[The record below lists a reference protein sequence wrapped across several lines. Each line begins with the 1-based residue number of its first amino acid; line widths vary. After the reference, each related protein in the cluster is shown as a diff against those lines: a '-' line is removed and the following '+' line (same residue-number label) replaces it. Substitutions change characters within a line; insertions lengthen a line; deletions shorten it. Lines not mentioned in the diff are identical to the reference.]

1 MDFDLGED
9 QRMLKD
15 GVERLL
21 ADHYDFEQRRA
32 IVAGPEGW
40 SRTLWRQF
48 AEMGLLA
55 LPFSEADG
63 GLNAGPV
70 DLMLVMEAF
79 GRHLVVE
86 PFLASVILAG
96 GCLRR
101 GASAAQRAAWL
112 PPLIAG
118 ERVLAL
124 AHAER
129 AARYDL
135 SHVDTRARRDGRGWI
150 LDGAKAFVLAGDAAD
165 QLIVSARTDGTT
177 TDREGIS
184 VFMVDAN
191 APGLK
196 RRGYSTQDGTRA
208 ADMVLAG
215 VHVGADRLIGIEDA
229 GLDVIERSVHEALA
243 ALCAEAVGTM
253 SRAHE
258 QTVEYM
264 KQRKQFGVAIGT
276 FQALQHRAVDMLVL
290 IEQARSMTLYA
301 TMMVAATDSADR
313 ARAVSAAKIQIGRS
327 AKFVG
332 EQAVQLHGGI
342 GVTEECQIGHYYR
355 RLTMMEL
362 LFGDTGHHLTAL
374 ARAGGVPE
382 STG

>member
-1 MDFDLGED
+1 
-9 QRMLKD
+9 
-15 GVERLL
+15 
-21 ADHYDFEQRRA
+21 
-32 IVAGPEGW
+32 
-40 SRTLWRQF
+40 
-48 AEMGLLA
+48 
-55 LPFSEADG
+55 
-63 GLNAGPV
+63 
-70 DLMLVMEAF
+70 
-79 GRHLVVE
+79 
-86 PFLASVILAG
+86 
-96 GCLRR
+96 
-101 GASAAQRAAWL
+101 
-112 PPLIAG
+112 
-118 ERVLAL
+118 
-124 AHAER
+124 
-129 AARYDL
+129 
-135 SHVDTRARRDGRGWI
+135 
-150 LDGAKAFVLAGDAAD
+150 
-165 QLIVSARTDGTT
+165 
-177 TDREGIS
+177 
-184 VFMVDAN
+184 
-191 APGLK
+191 
-196 RRGYSTQDGTRA
+196 
-208 ADMVLAG
+208 
-215 VHVGADRLIGIEDA
+215 
-229 GLDVIERSVHEALA
+229 
-243 ALCAEAVGTM
+243 M